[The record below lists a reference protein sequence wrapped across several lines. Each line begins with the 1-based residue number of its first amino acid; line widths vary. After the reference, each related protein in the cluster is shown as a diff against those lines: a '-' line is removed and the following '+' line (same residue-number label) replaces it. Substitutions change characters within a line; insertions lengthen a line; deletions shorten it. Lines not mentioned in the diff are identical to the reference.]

1 MKPAPIMPTRIGLP
15 CSSRAWRALSTMIMT
30 FPRPA
35 SNGHP
40 SLQLRLDVC
49 QELPAVVL
57 RRDFGDGKRPFQA
70 EPGIVVHQPALR
82 ARRIELA
89 HLVARLRPVLED
101 LVPVREPLGHIQTTV
116 VVGRELNGDVVE
128 IGGALRPQVY
138 DDVEDGSPG
147 APHEF
152 GLGRGRELEVHP
164 AHRALLLIE
173 SNIGLGDERLEPV
186 LSELSL
192 AEDPGK
198 EAPVVLAAIHVE
210 DEGALELRLD
220 EDHDMVPSLGENMRR
235 YSKEAGGDRPRR
247 THGRKSAVTALA
259 LVMITVQVVP
269 EAVSQPVQPVKM
281 ERRPVGVA
289 VRVTTVPLL

>member
-30 FPRPA
+30 SPLPA

-40 SLQLRLDVC
+40 AFQLRLDLC

-57 RRDFGDGKRPFQA
+57 RRDFGDGERPFQA
-70 EPGIVVHQPALR
+70 EPGIVVHEPALR
-82 ARRIELA
+82 ARRIELT
-89 HLVARLRPVLED
+89 HLVARLCSVLED

-116 VVGRELNGDVVE
+116 VVGRELNGNVVE
-128 IGGALRPQVY
+128 IGGALRPQVH

-147 APHEF
+147 APHKF

-173 SNIGLGDERLEPV
+173 SDIGLGDEGLEPV
-186 LSELSL
+186 LSELPL
-192 AEDPGK
+192 AEHACE

-220 EDHDMVPSLGENMRR
+220 EDHDMVPSLGEKRPFLDVIDREPVHNATLGPVFLAPV
-235 YSKEAGGDRPRR
+235 SAGY
-247 THGRKSAVTALA
+247 
-259 LVMITVQVVP
+259 
-269 EAVSQPVQPVKM
+269 
-281 ERRPVGVA
+281 
-289 VRVTTVPLL
+289 LLSSG

>member
-1 MKPAPIMPTRIGLP
+1 MRIPGTLFTIWLVRPCPIKPAPIMPTRIGLP
-15 CSSRAWRALSTMIMT
+15 FSSRAWRALSMMIMT
-30 FPRPA
+30 SFFPA

-40 SLQLRLDVC
+40 SLQLGLDVC
-49 QELPAVVL
+49 QEFPVVVL
-57 RRDFGDGKRPFQA
+57 QRDLGDGERPLKTK
-70 EPGIVVHQPALR
+70 PVIVVPKPALR
-82 ARRIELA
+82 LRRVELA

-192 AEDPGK
+192 AEDPGE
-198 EAPVVLAAIHVE
+198 EAPVVLAAIHVA

-220 EDHDMVPSLGENMRR
+220 ADHDMVPSLGE
-235 YSKEAGGDRPRR
+235 K
-247 THGRKSAVTALA
+247 T
-259 LVMITVQVVP
+259 
-269 EAVSQPVQPVKM
+269 
-281 ERRPVGVA
+281 
-289 VRVTTVPLL
+289 RVDPQ